1 MTPSIRGLKVDQSLD
16 VRGLPSPEAY
26 HQALARLQTMAENEV
41 LELHLDDGEA
51 LRTVPF
57 ALRAEGHEILV
68 SEPANAGVRLLVR
81 KRALLV

>member
-1 MTPSIRGLKVDQSLD
+1 MTPSIRGLRVDQSLD
-16 VRGLPSPEAY
+16 ARGLPSPEGY

-57 ALRAEGHEILV
+57 ALRADGHEILV
-68 SEPANAGVRLLVR
+68 SEPANGGARLLVR